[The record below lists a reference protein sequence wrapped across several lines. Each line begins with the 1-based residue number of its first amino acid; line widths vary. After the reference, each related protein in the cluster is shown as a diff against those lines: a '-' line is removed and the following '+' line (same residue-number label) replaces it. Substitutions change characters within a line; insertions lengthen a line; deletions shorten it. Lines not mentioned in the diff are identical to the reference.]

1 MKRQLEQ
8 GKNFNATLF
17 FNKFWNAKVLY
28 QNESK
33 INSVYSRN
41 NLPKIKNGAYVI
53 SLDEFKLIATH
64 WVALYVNKNN
74 VFYFDSFGNEHIQ
87 KRI

>member
-8 GKNFNATLF
+8 GKNFNAASSF
-17 FNKFWNAKVLY
+17 KKFWNAKVLY

-33 INSVYSRN
+33 NNSAYSWN

-53 SLDEFKLIATH
+53 NLDEFKLIATH
-64 WVALYVNKNN
+64 WVALHVNKNN